1 MQDVAE
7 KLMKLSD
14 ALRELAES
22 LQTAEESTPVKF
34 EEPELSM
41 EEVRGILAD
50 KSRAGHTDEIRE
62 ILKKYGADRL
72 SAADPKDYFAIAKEA
87 EELKDD

>member
-1 MQDVAE
+1 MQNVAE
-7 KLMKLSD
+7 KLMNLSD
-14 ALRELAES
+14 ALKDLAES
-22 LQTAEESTPVKF
+22 LKDACPPAKF
-34 EEPELSM
+34 EEPEISM

-50 KSRAGHTDEIRE
+50 KSRAGHTEEIRA